1 MSTLY
6 VFAAANLFVGDDDPT
21 KSKHLVIQELKL
33 PALQGQYQDHMP
45 GGAPVGVEIETGIN
59 KLEASFKLVGFDP
72 DTLQMFGLGSRVRHT
87 YTAYSVITDRRTG
100 RRIERK
106 AIIEGRLGKVEED
119 TFKKGDLVATDYA
132 INEIWHYEVWFDKQE
147 MLYWDFASNVL
158 RIRNVPQNA
167 EDNQILRIS

>member
-6 VFAAANLFVGDDDPT
+6 IFEAANLFVGSDDPT

-33 PALQGQYQDHMP
+33 PALQAQYQDHMA
-45 GGAPVGVEIETGIN
+45 GGAPVGIEIETGIQ

-72 DTLQMFGLGSRVRHT
+72 DTMRMFGLGSRIRHT

-106 AIIEGRLGKVEED
+106 AIIEGRLGKAEED
-119 TFKKGDLVATDYA
+119 AFKKGDLVATDYA
-132 INEIWHYEVWFDKQE
+132 INEIWHYEVHFDGQE
-147 MLYWDFASNVL
+147 MLYWDFATNTL
-158 RIRNVPQNA
+158 RVRGAEENA
-167 EDNQILRIS
+167 EVNQILRIS